1 MTVLLSRRA
10 DINLESY
17 RRVAREGDSVEIDPR
32 ALIEVGVRREQF
44 LNFVAASSGRKLYGV
59 NVHAGDGSN
68 QLMTAAE
75 QRDYE
80 NGLHSGTSFGE
91 PLPRR
96 VVRGIV
102 LARLANFLEGHA
114 GVSPELVLTVAARLD
129 GRELAP
135 VPRYGSGGAG
145 EIQALG
151 WLFADVPGE
160 LPLGLKEGM
169 ALINGSPCS
178 PALLAD
184 ATLTAIAI
192 LPVAEIVFALAAA
205 AMRVPLATYDHRLDT
220 LWGDPFQAQ
229 ALSVLRSLLAG
240 GDAPDEPERRER
252 PSLLAGG
259 EAPGGPRPSLLAGGE
274 APGGPRPSL
283 LAGAETPGAP
293 DHPQPPVSYRILPRL
308 LGNTRR
314 VIAAARDAAEIALPA
329 VSDNPVFLFPDEP
342 GDLGDLVSNGGFHS
356 ATAPAAIDALSF
368 AIADLGQ
375 LAQHLLERLQTNP
388 EALPGLDSLALGTM
402 QMVAGG
408 WAEEARA
415 AAVPSLLPL
424 SGFGQSDVPAPT
436 FFAWNRFERVRRF
449 VNGSLTCLAAL
460 AGQALARP
468 QRIVPPTLQP
478 LLTTVLEAC
487 PPITE
492 RRTLG
497 PELDRLA
504 DRLDPVR
511 PD

>member
-1 MTVLLSRRA
+1 MTVVLSRRA

-17 RRVAREGDSVEIDPR
+17 QQVAWEGDTVELDPR
-32 ALIEVGVRREQF
+32 TLTEIGVRREQF
-44 LNFVAASSGRKLYGV
+44 LNFVAANSGRKLYGV

-68 QLMTAAE
+68 RLMTDAE

-80 NGLHSGTSFGE
+80 NGLHSATSFGE

-102 LARLANFLEGHA
+102 LSRLANFLEGHA
-114 GVSPELVLTVAARLD
+114 GVSPELVLAVAARLD
-129 GRELAP
+129 GRELPP
-135 VPRYGSGGAG
+135 VPRYGNGGAG

-169 ALINGSPCS
+169 ALINGSPCAS
-178 PALLAD
+178 ALLAD
-184 ATLTAIAI
+184 ATLTAAAV
-192 LPVAEIVFALAAA
+192 LPVAESVFALAAA
-205 AMRVPLATYDHRLDT
+205 AMRVPLATYDRRLDA

-229 ALSVLRSLLAG
+229 ALSGLRSLLAG
-240 GDAPDEPERRER
+240 GDARGEPDRSGP
-252 PSLLAGG
+252 PPLLAGG
-259 EAPGGPRPSLLAGGE
+259 ETPRAPE
-274 APGGPRPSL
+274 
-283 LAGAETPGAP
+283 
-293 DHPQPPVSYRILPRL
+293 HPQPPVSYRILPRV

-314 VIAAARDAAEIALPA
+314 VIGAARDAAEIALPA
-329 VSDNPVFLFPDEP
+329 VSDNPVFLFPDGP
-342 GDLGDLVSNGGFHS
+342 DDLGDLVSNGGFHS
-356 ATAPAAIDALSF
+356 GTAPACIDALTF
-368 AIADLGQ
+368 TIADLGQ
-375 LAQHLLERLQTNP
+375 LAQHLLERLQTNR

-436 FFAWNRFERVRRF
+436 FFAWNRCERVRGF
-449 VNGSLTCLAAL
+449 VIGSLTCLAAL
-460 AGQALARP
+460 AGQAMARP
-468 QRIVPPTLQP
+468 HRTVPPALQP
-478 LLTTVLEAC
+478 LLETVLEAC

-504 DRLDPVR
+504 DRLNPLP

>member
-1 MTVLLSRRA
+1 MTVVLSRRA
-10 DINLESY
+10 DINLASY
-17 RRVAREGDSVEIDPR
+17 RRVAREGETVELDPR

-68 QLMTAAE
+68 RLMTPAE

-80 NGLHSGTSFGE
+80 NGLHSATSFGE

-114 GVSPELVLTVAARLD
+114 GVSPELALAVAARLD
-129 GRELAP
+129 GRELPP
-135 VPRYGSGGAG
+135 VPRYGNGGAG

-160 LPLGLKEGM
+160 LALGLKEGM
-169 ALINGSPCS
+169 ALINGSPCA

-184 ATLTAIAI
+184 ATLTATAV
-192 LPVAEIVFALAAA
+192 LPVAESVFALAAT
-205 AMRVPLATYDHRLDT
+205 AMRVPLATYDHRLDA

-229 ALSVLRSLLAG
+229 ALSGLRTLLAG
-240 GDAPDEPERRER
+240 GDALDEPEPSER
-252 PSLLAGG
+252 PPLLAGG
-259 EAPGGPRPSLLAGGE
+259 ETPRS
-274 APGGPRPSL
+274 
-283 LAGAETPGAP
+283 P
-293 DHPQPPVSYRILPRL
+293 DHPQPPVSYRILPRV
-308 LGNTRR
+308 LGNARR
-314 VIAAARDAAEIALPA
+314 VIAAAHDAAEIALPA
-329 VSDNPVFLFPDEP
+329 VSDNPVFLFPDGPE
-342 GDLGDLVSNGGFHS
+342 DLGELVSNGGFHS
-356 ATAPAAIDALSF
+356 ATAPACIDALTF

-436 FFAWNRFERVRRF
+436 FFAWNRFERVRGF

-468 QRIVPPTLQP
+468 ERTVPPALQP
-478 LLTTVLEAC
+478 LLETVLEVC

-504 DRLDPVR
+504 DRLNPLT
-511 PD
+511 PE

>member
-1 MTVLLSRRA
+1 
-10 DINLESY
+10 
-17 RRVAREGDSVEIDPR
+17 
-32 ALIEVGVRREQF
+32 
-44 LNFVAASSGRKLYGV
+44 
-59 NVHAGDGSN
+59 
-68 QLMTAAE
+68 
-75 QRDYE
+75 
-80 NGLHSGTSFGE
+80 
-91 PLPRR
+91 
-96 VVRGIV
+96 
-102 LARLANFLEGHA
+102 
-114 GVSPELVLTVAARLD
+114 
-129 GRELAP
+129 
-135 VPRYGSGGAG
+135 
-145 EIQALG
+145 
-151 WLFADVPGE
+151 
-160 LPLGLKEGM
+160 
-169 ALINGSPCS
+169 
-178 PALLAD
+178 
-184 ATLTAIAI
+184 
-192 LPVAEIVFALAAA
+192 VAEIVFALAAA

-229 ALSVLRSLLAG
+229 ALSVLRLLLAG
-240 GDAPDEPERRER
+240 GDAPDEPERRE
-252 PSLLAGG
+252 
-259 EAPGGPRPSLLAGGE
+259 RPSLLAGGE

-293 DHPQPPVSYRILPRL
+293 DHPQPPVSYRILPRV

-329 VSDNPVFLFPDEP
+329 VSDNPVFLFPDGP

-487 PPITE
+487 
-492 RRTLG
+492 RRSPSVAPWAPSWTAWPTGSTRSGQTDG
-497 PELDRLA
+497 PRQPLA
-504 DRLDPVR
+504 

>member
-1 MTVLLSRRA
+1 MTVVLSRRA

-17 RRVAREGDSVEIDPR
+17 RRVAWEGDTVELDPLT
-32 ALIEVGVRREQF
+32 LIEVGGRREQF
-44 LNFVAASSGRKLYGV
+44 LNFVAANSGRKLYGV

-68 QLMTAAE
+68 RLMTDAE

-102 LARLANFLEGHA
+102 LARLVNFLEGHA
-114 GVSPELVLTVAARLD
+114 GVSPELVMAVAARLD
-129 GRELAP
+129 GRELPP
-135 VPRYGSGGAG
+135 VPRYGNGGAG

-169 ALINGSPCS
+169 ALINGSPCAS
-178 PALLAD
+178 ALLAD
-184 ATLTAIAI
+184 ATLTATAV
-192 LPVAEIVFALAAA
+192 LPVAESVFALAAA
-205 AMRVPLATYDHRLDT
+205 AMRVPLATYDHRLDA

-229 ALSVLRSLLAG
+229 ALAGLRSRLAG
-240 GDAPDEPERRER
+240 GDAPGEPERSER
-252 PSLLAGG
+252 A
-259 EAPGGPRPSLLAGGE
+259 
-274 APGGPRPSL
+274 SL
-283 LAGAETPGAP
+283 LAGAETPRAP
-293 DHPQPPVSYRILPRL
+293 DHPQPPVSYRILPRV
-308 LGNTRR
+308 LGNARR
-314 VIAAARDAAEIALPA
+314 VIGAAREAAEIALPA
-329 VSDNPVFLFPDEP
+329 VSDNPVFLFPDGPE
-342 GDLGDLVSNGGFHS
+342 DLGDLVSNGGFHS
-356 ATAPAAIDALSF
+356 GTAPACIDALTF

-436 FFAWNRFERVRRF
+436 FFAWNRCERVRGF
-449 VNGSLTCLAAL
+449 VIGSLTCLAAL
-460 AGQALARP
+460 AGQSLARP
-468 QRIVPPTLQP
+468 PRIVPPALRP
-478 LLTTVLEAC
+478 LLETVLEVC

-504 DRLDPVR
+504 DRLNPV
-511 PD
+511 PAD

>member
-1 MTVLLSRRA
+1 MTVVLRRRA
-10 DINLESY
+10 DINLGSY
-17 RRVAREGDSVEIDPR
+17 RRVTREGDTVELDPR
-32 ALIEVGVRREQF
+32 MLIEVAHRREQF

-59 NVHAGDGSN
+59 NVHAGDGSHR
-68 QLMTAAE
+68 LMTAAE

-80 NGLHSGTSFGE
+80 NGLHSATSFGE

-114 GVSPELVLTVAARLD
+114 GVSPDLVEAVAARLD
-129 GRELAP
+129 GRELPP
-135 VPRYGSGGAG
+135 VPRYGNGGAG

-169 ALINGSPCS
+169 ALINGSPCAS
-178 PALLAD
+178 ALLAD
-184 ATLTAIAI
+184 ATLTATAI
-192 LPVAEIVFALAAA
+192 LPVAESVFALAAT
-205 AMRVPLATYDHRLDT
+205 AMRVPLATYDHRLDA

-240 GDAPDEPERRER
+240 G
-252 PSLLAGG
+252 
-259 EAPGGPRPSLLAGGE
+259 
-274 APGGPRPSL
+274 
-283 LAGAETPGAP
+283 ETHGAP
-293 DHPQPPVSYRILPRL
+293 EHPQPPVSYRILPRV

-314 VIAAARDAAEIALPA
+314 VIGAARDAAEIALPA
-329 VSDNPVFLFPDEP
+329 VSDNPVFLFPDGP
-342 GDLGDLVSNGGFHS
+342 DDLGDLVSNGGFHNG
-356 ATAPAAIDALSF
+356 TAPACIDALTF

-375 LAQHLLERLQTNP
+375 LAQHLLERLQTSP

-436 FFAWNRFERVRRF
+436 FFAWNRFERVRGF

-468 QRIVPPTLQP
+468 QRTVPPALQP
-478 LLTTVLEAC
+478 LLETVLEAC

-504 DRLDPVR
+504 DRLNPLPPALD
-511 PD
+511 

>member
-17 RRVAREGDSVEIDPR
+17 RRVAREGDTVEIDPR

-68 QLMTAAE
+68 RVMTAAE

-135 VPRYGSGGAG
+135 VPRYGNGGAG

-178 PALLAD
+178 PALRRS
-184 ATLTAIAI
+184 
-192 LPVAEIVFALAAA
+192 PPSRFC
-205 AMRVPLATYDHRLDT
+205 RWRRLC
-220 LWGDPFQAQ
+220 
-229 ALSVLRSLLAG
+229 S
-240 GDAPDEPERRER
+240 
-252 PSLLAGG
+252 PS
-259 EAPGGPRPSLLAGGE
+259 
-274 APGGPRPSL
+274 
-283 LAGAETPGAP
+283 
-293 DHPQPPVSYRILPRL
+293 
-308 LGNTRR
+308 
-314 VIAAARDAAEIALPA
+314 
-329 VSDNPVFLFPDEP
+329 
-342 GDLGDLVSNGGFHS
+342 
-356 ATAPAAIDALSF
+356 
-368 AIADLGQ
+368 
-375 LAQHLLERLQTNP
+375 
-388 EALPGLDSLALGTM
+388 
-402 QMVAGG
+402 
-408 WAEEARA
+408 
-415 AAVPSLLPL
+415 
-424 SGFGQSDVPAPT
+424 
-436 FFAWNRFERVRRF
+436 
-449 VNGSLTCLAAL
+449 
-460 AGQALARP
+460 P
-468 QRIVPPTLQP
+468 QR
-478 LLTTVLEAC
+478 
-487 PPITE
+487 
-492 RRTLG
+492 R
-497 PELDRLA
+497 
-504 DRLDPVR
+504 
-511 PD
+511 